1 MDQLRVRAPLYAA
14 GVATAAAFSTLF
26 TGGALPVFLGAALV
40 ALLAGSSGR
49 FRFLLMLPAAA
60 LYALVSVYGRL
71 PLSPGGWR
79 SLASRV
85 GRNAYE
91 AVGTMYAE
99 TPPYEEPTAGL
110 LIILVPVAVVL
121 VALATSATLYE
132 GSPVPSMA
140 VLGLTIGLVSTVNQE
155 AGIGPYFALFLASCV
170 AILLLTPSGEAG
182 TGISGAGG
190 GRLGPIGGLLAG
202 VIVVGLVL
210 ALPSTPLAGAAIR
223 PALIDWTQIG
233 TGTTSRL
240 AVEADVGNYLNAGRE
255 NELLR
260 VRSEEPLLWRGGTL
274 DYFDGARWSS
284 RVRPGE
290 DDGREVAQGVET
302 RIVEQRFEVL
312 NAETEAVFGGYR
324 MASVSLPDAEQRPDG
339 SWVSDET
346 LSGGSRYRVL
356 SLVPQPTERQLEEA
370 GIDYPAAVRERFLQL
385 PRGLPG
391 EVEDTAGKIR
401 EDYSLEDATPYEK
414 ARAIERYLLYDG
426 GFAYNLDVDYG
437 RADRALEEFLGDGR
451 EGFCVQFATSMTLLS
466 RELGVPSRLVYGA
479 RTGEEVGPDEYVV
492 RGENM
497 HTWVEIYFP
506 EVGWYPFDPTP
517 GFGVPS
523 VMEANAPGPTGASGT
538 ASPGAPVPPDVD
550 RGAGRA
556 DEPEPD
562 GRVPLQE
569 PADAAGRGLGVW
581 ATTGV
586 LLPILLTLALLTGGT
601 PLLKRALAART
612 TPEALYRDLTGRL
625 EDVSWPLAS
634 NGYGADD
641 RTLTPTERLVGAA
654 KDRGLEV
661 EPFGVFARIYSE
673 HLYSAAP
680 ETKIVE
686 PYEDALREFRKV
698 PRWRRFLG
706 AINPTS
712 VAVSLKRRLA
722 KRAQWARLR
731 RRLRG

>member
-1 MDQLRVRAPLYAA
+1 MGHPWARAPLYVA
-14 GVATAAAFSTLF
+14 GLATAAAFSTLF
-26 TGGALPVFLGAALV
+26 AGGALPVLLGAAIV
-40 ALLAGSSGR
+40 GLLAGSSGR
-49 FRFLLMLPAAA
+49 FRFVLVLPATF
-60 LYALVSVYGRL
+60 LYTLLSVYGRL
-71 PLSPGGWR
+71 PLSPEGWR
-79 SLASRV
+79 KLASRV
-85 GRNAYE
+85 ARDAYE
-91 AVGTMYAE
+91 AAGTMNAE
-99 TPPYEEPTAGL
+99 VPPYEPEAGL
-110 LIILVPVAVVL
+110 LFILVPVVMIL
-121 VALATSATLYE
+121 LALATSATLYE
-132 GSPVPSMA
+132 GSPVLSIA
-140 VLGLTIGLVSTVNQE
+140 TLGLAIGLVGTANRE
-155 AGIGPYFALFLASCV
+155 AGVGPFFALFLASGV
-170 AILLLTPSGEAG
+170 ALLMLASSPRPGDEGSGDEASRLRPAG
-182 TGISGAGG
+182 LIAGA
-190 GRLGPIGGLLAG
+190 
-202 VIVVGLVL
+202 VVVGVVL

-492 RGENM
+492 RGR
-497 HTWVEIYFP
+497 TCTR
-506 EVGWYPFDPTP
+506 GWRSTSPRSAGTLRPHAGLRRPLRHGGERARSHGRLGHRESRRAGT
-517 GFGVPS
+517 S
-523 VMEANAPGPTGASGT
+523 RRRSGRR
-538 ASPGAPVPPDVD
+538 ARRRA
-550 RGAGRA
+550 RAGRA
-556 DEPEPD
+556 R
-562 GRVPLQE
+562 GVP
-569 PADAAGRGLGVW
+569 
-581 ATTGV
+581 
-586 LLPILLTLALLTGGT
+586 
-601 PLLKRALAART
+601 
-612 TPEALYRDLTGRL
+612 
-625 EDVSWPLAS
+625 
-634 NGYGADD
+634 GA
-641 RTLTPTERLVGAA
+641 
-654 KDRGLEV
+654 
-661 EPFGVFARIYSE
+661 
-673 HLYSAAP
+673 
-680 ETKIVE
+680 
-686 PYEDALREFRKV
+686 
-698 PRWRRFLG
+698 
-706 AINPTS
+706 
-712 VAVSLKRRLA
+712 
-722 KRAQWARLR
+722 
-731 RRLRG
+731 